1 MGNFE
6 DIFFG
11 DAINAYRNTSKYKDQ
26 GMMEIM
32 LRRKDF
38 EQNLNNMWSAYCK
51 GNPTQIV
58 EYNKG
63 IEQIKESGLKVL
75 RNSVG
80 KHKIIIPK

>member
-1 MGNFE
+1 MSNFG
-6 DIFFG
+6 DIFG
-11 DAINAYRNTSKYKDQ
+11 DAINDYRNTSKYKDQ

-32 LRRKDF
+32 LRRKEF
-38 EQNLNNMWSAYCK
+38 EQNLDDMWSAYCK
-51 GNPTQIV
+51 GNPAQIV

-63 IEQIKESGLKVL
+63 VEQIKESGLKVL

>member
-1 MGNFE
+1 MSNFG
-6 DIFFG
+6 DILG

-32 LRRKDF
+32 LRRKEF
-38 EQNLNNMWSAYCK
+38 EQNLDDMWSAYCK
-51 GNPTQIV
+51 GNPAQIV

-63 IEQIKESGLKVL
+63 VEQIKESGLKVL